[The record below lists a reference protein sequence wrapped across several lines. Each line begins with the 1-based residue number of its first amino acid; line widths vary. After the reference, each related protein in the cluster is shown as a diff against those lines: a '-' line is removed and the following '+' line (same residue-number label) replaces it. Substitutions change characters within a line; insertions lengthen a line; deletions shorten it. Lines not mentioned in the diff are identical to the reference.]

1 MESDAFK
8 FRIEF
13 ADRPLRRRGILSTV
27 SSVFD
32 PLGVLAPFVLIGKRI
47 LQELC
52 RDGANWDDKIP
63 DDLLAR
69 WERWRN
75 DVVLLAKLSIPR
87 CYVPDD
93 FGEIKVVEMHNF
105 SDASEIGY
113 GQCSYLSLVDH
124 LGRIH
129 CSLVLAKSRV
139 APLKLV
145 TIPRL
150 ELTAALVTAK
160 VGVLLKRELEYEQ
173 VNEFFWSDSKVVLGY
188 IFNSV
193 RRFHVFVANR
203 IEQIRDLTSLAQWR
217 YVESKENPAD
227 YASRGLHAQ
236 YLIDKQ
242 SGGMDPISF
251 GTISTHSWCNRE
263 RSRCFAR

>member
-1 MESDAFK
+1 LF
-8 FRIEF
+8 
-13 ADRPLRRRGILSTV
+13 V
-27 SSVFD
+27 
-32 PLGVLAPFVLIGKRI
+32 GV
-47 LQELC
+47 
-52 RDGANWDDKIP
+52 
-63 DDLLAR
+63 
-69 WERWRN
+69 
-75 DVVLLAKLSIPR
+75 
-87 CYVPDD
+87 
-93 FGEIKVVEMHNF
+93 GEI
-105 SDASEIGY
+105 SSGT
-113 GQCSYLSLVDH
+113 
-124 LGRIH
+124 
-129 CSLVLAKSRV
+129 

-188 IFNSV
+188 IFNSA

-236 YLIDKQ
+236 YLIEKK

-251 GTISTHSWCNRE
+251 GTISTHSWV
-263 RSRCFAR
+263 